1 MDTFIAPQPHIVGAL
16 LGFGIIVAIFG
27 TIYWMLHPAATTAER
42 AARETEREVGEL
54 VGSIIVVFAPEIRSE
69 NMMALAAR
77 IAQRDRAQLL
87 AAYIIEVPLTLPV
100 NAEMEDEHREALT
113 ALATA
118 EAIGRSRNV
127 EVVTEVV
134 MARQVSQGV
143 LDLAK
148 KRDAHLLIIGA
159 YHEGKYAGA
168 PLGRAIENIVAGASA
183 DVLIGIQGR
192 HGRLLTQKKH
202 GEVKARPPE
211 EMTY

>member
-1 MDTFIAPQPHIVGAL
+1 MDTFIAPHPQIVGML
-16 LGFGIIVAIFG
+16 LGVAIVAAMFG
-27 TIYWMLHPAATTAER
+27 TVYWMLHPVATTAER
-42 AARETEREVGEL
+42 VARETEREVGEM
-54 VGSIIVVFAPEIRSE
+54 VGSIIVVFAPEIHSE
-69 NMMALAAR
+69 HMMALAAR

-100 NAEMEDEHREALT
+100 NAEMEEEHREALST
-113 ALATA
+113 LATA
-118 EAIGRSRNV
+118 EAIGRSRSV

-168 PLGRAIENIVAGASA
+168 PLGRSIENIVAGASA

-192 HGRLLTQKKH
+192 HGKLLTQKKQS
-202 GEVKARPPE
+202 EVKVRPPE
-211 EMTY
+211 ELTY